1 MKLPALHATTYQCS
15 DGLTLYVHRNPKTP
29 LSCIEIC
36 IQSGS
41 LHEHKTGQANLML
54 ACLLKGSQTLSHTDF
69 SQALESLGGSLSLRC
84 TPSAQYIRIEVL
96 SHYAAKAFALVWSA
110 LQTPAFLPSEIKKEK
125 ELIAS
130 QLKNAKESPAY
141 LAQCAFLTQIYGPV
155 APALM
160 VDGTPQS
167 LQQLTQEDLFA
178 YHQTHFQPSNMVI
191 AISSDQPDFI
201 LSTLSSPLE
210 RAYHPKTHT
219 LNLPDFSSVTPAVQ
233 GPYQHITTP
242 DKDQCVVLMGHLGI
256 SRLHSDFM
264 SMLVLDVLLGQ
275 GPGFS
280 SRLPQVLR
288 DQQGLVYHL
297 SFSGTQNAHLYPGL
311 VQTYLECSPHKVK
324 TCLELVNQEL
334 HKVCETPISTTE
346 LSTIQNYLKG
356 QLYFCFETNAQ
367 RCSYFLHRHIFG
379 WHENHLAEYI
389 TQLQAITPQQLKA
402 VAAKHFQFQNQ
413 TLVTAGPEPHLSGDA
428 IPC

>member
-1 MKLPALHATTYQCS
+1 MILPALFATKYRCK
-15 DGLTLYVHRNPKTP
+15 DGLTLYTHINPKTP
-29 LSCIEIC
+29 LTCIEIC

-41 LHEHKTGQANLML
+41 LHETKIGQANLML
-54 ACLLKGSQTLSHTDF
+54 ACLLKGSQTTSHPDF

-96 SHYAAKAFALVWSA
+96 SHYSTQAFSLVWEA

-125 ELIAS
+125 DLIIS

-141 LAQCAFLTQIYGPV
+141 LAQRSFLQNIYGAI
-155 APALM
+155 APALL

-167 LQQLTQEDLFA
+167 LQQITREDLLA
-178 YHQTHFQPSNMVI
+178 YHHQYYQPENMVI
-191 AISSDQPDFI
+191 AISGDHPEQVRDVFAVTATEDVYQPQNPQVPTEQFPQISDAKAHY
-201 LSTLSSPLE
+201 E
-210 RAYHPKTHT
+210 HVK
-219 LNLPDFSSVTPAVQ
+219 
-233 GPYQHITTP
+233 TP

-264 SMLVLDVLLGQ
+264 PMMILDVLLGQ

-297 SFSGTQNAHLYPGL
+297 SFSGTQNAHLYPGM

-324 TCLELVNQEL
+324 TCIELVNTEL
-334 HKVCETPISTTE
+334 QKVCEIPVSTQE
-346 LSTIQNYLKG
+346 LSTIQNYLQG

-379 WHENHLAEYI
+379 WPENHLAAYVN
-389 TQLQAITPQQLKA
+389 QLQAVTPQILQA
-402 VAAKHFQFQNQ
+402 VAKRHFQFHNQ
-413 TLVTAGPEPHLSGDA
+413 TLITAGPNPHLSGV
-428 IPC
+428 PLC